1 MITFAAGLVLRRGER
16 TLEFERDLGDG
27 RLQFAFGDTR
37 EIQTIKLTEI
47 YSAVLE
53 GTVSVV
59 RPTAAPLKPDLDANL
74 LSLPGQLSQRQQ
86 ALISFRLHYIRMR
99 PENPS

>member
-59 RPTAAPLKPDLDANL
+59 RPTAAPLSGPFIIWRPPEVRKRPARPAARPET
-74 LSLPGQLSQRQQ
+74 LPGTAGHR
-86 ALISFRLHYIRMR
+86 
-99 PENPS
+99 